1 MSSQAEGPEETD
13 NDWTREETGPID
25 PGFALDLLARR
36 LPRAELHTHLAGAFR
51 PSFTR
56 GVPRDAG
63 RPDSSHDY
71 TDVGAFFAKHKT
83 FAEAIG
89 SLDAVTS
96 ATSRVLE
103 GAIDSGCR
111 HVEISVNGTEFLGS
125 GLDFTDLLLAA
136 GRAFDVVREEL
147 GVTGGLI
154 VAMDR
159 NSDLPTA
166 FGTLRSA
173 EEARAGGSPVLGIGN
188 DGFPSRPLPEFAPVF
203 DAARAAGFQTTCHA
217 NKAHDIADALS
228 LALDR
233 IDHAWEMQGEPE
245 LQAQVAARGL
255 PVTMAMSSC
264 LMMLPGRFPA
274 AAGFPFDELR
284 RAGVAVTLN
293 IDDGG
298 MFFTDSAQEYRLAA
312 RTYGYDA
319 RTLADIA
326 LASLEAAWI
335 TDERSQ
341 RLAAWRREADA
352 LVADPR
358 APRTEMSTA

>member
-1 MSSQAEGPEETD
+1 MSGAPAAHEVD

-56 GVPRDAG
+56 GVPREPG

-71 TDVGAFFAKHKT
+71 LDVGAFFAKHKT
-83 FAEAIG
+83 FAEAVG
-89 SLDAVTS
+89 SLDAVTR

-111 HVEISVNGTEFLGS
+111 HVEVSVNGTEFLGS
-125 GLDFTDLLLAA
+125 GLDFGELLLAA
-136 GRAFDVVREEL
+136 GRAFDIVREEL

-159 NSDLPTA
+159 DSSLDTA
-166 FGTLRSA
+166 FATLRQA
-173 EEARAGGSPVLGIGN
+173 EAARDGGSPVLGIGN
-188 DGFPSRPLPEFAPVF
+188 DGFPSRALTEFAPAF
-203 DAARAAGFQTTCHA
+203 EAARASGFRTTCHA
-217 NKAHDIADALS
+217 NKAHDIGE
-228 LALDR
+228 ALDR
-233 IDHAWEMQGEPE
+233 IDHAWELQGDPA
-245 LQAQVAARGL
+245 LQARVAARGI

-264 LMMLPGRFPA
+264 LMMLPGRFPTA
-274 AAGFPFDELR
+274 AAFPFEELR

-319 RTLADIA
+319 STLADIG

-335 TDERSQ
+335 TEDRPH

-352 LVADPR
+352 LITDPR
-358 APRTEMSTA
+358 APRTHGEPTE